1 MSKSKTNHQRQ
12 KLLKLVRYCL
22 AQRPDE
28 FGLVPENNR
37 YRLKDVLKALAE
49 DGRRVSQGQLKELN
63 FLAAAEGQPAPLDM
77 EAGFIGLR
85 DDPPP
90 QPRRETD
97 PPALLYTHC
106 RTRAYNHVVDKG
118 LTPGRG
124 DWVVLAVDRAMA
136 ERLAARQGGDQ
147 MIVTVQVGRAMDG
160 GEVFERFGE
169 TLYLTPSLP
178 ADYLQMPRPPKER
191 PEQAAPKAKKKAQE
205 PRLPDVDE
213 LPGTFK
219 LRLPEEKEEQ
229 AQKRRTKKR
238 EWQKDRRKAR
248 RRKRDEF

>member
-12 KLLKLVRYCL
+12 KLLKLIHYCL

-28 FGLVPENNR
+28 FGLVPQNDR

-49 DGRRVSQGQLKELN
+49 DGRRVSLTQLKELN
-63 FLAAAEGQPAPLDM
+63 FLAAAEGQPAPLDLDN
-77 EAGFIGLR
+77 GFIALR
-85 DDPPP
+85 SDPPP
-90 QPRRETD
+90 QPTPHSN
-97 PPALLYTHC
+97 PPALLYGHC
-106 RTRAYNHVVDKG
+106 RTRAYNNVAEKG
-118 LTPGRG
+118 LSPGRG
-124 DWVVLAVDRAMA
+124 DRVILAVDRAMA

-147 MIVTVQVGRAMDG
+147 VIVTVQVGRAVEG

-169 TLYLTPSLP
+169 ALYLTPGLP
-178 ADYLQMPRPPKER
+178 ANYLQMPRPPKER
-191 PEQAAPKAKKKAQE
+191 PEQAAPKPKKKPQE
-205 PRLPDVDE
+205 PRLPQADE

-229 AQKRRTKKR
+229 AQRRKDKKR

-248 RRKRDEF
+248 RKKRDQF